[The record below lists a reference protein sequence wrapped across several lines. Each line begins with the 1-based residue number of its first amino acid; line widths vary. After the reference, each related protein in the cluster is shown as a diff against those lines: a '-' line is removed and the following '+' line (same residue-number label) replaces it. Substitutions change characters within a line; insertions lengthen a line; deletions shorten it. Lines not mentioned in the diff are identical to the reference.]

1 MKIVYN
7 TILFTL
13 LFLATSCD
21 HSEKIDDIKLEI
33 SQNIFRNI
41 DNNGGKITVA
51 ITSNSEWIIANSA
64 DWCIPDKYQGEGNDI
79 LTIKILANT
88 KHANRQTNLIISAQ
102 GINQTI
108 KISQQKGEVNQDLD
122 KIHYQLPVIFH
133 VLYQNENDINQYI
146 KEDHLKDVLVRA
158 NHFYQSEKCGIDIN
172 LEFVLATKDKNG
184 TTLPEPGVERVPF
197 NELPIDCEK
206 FMRDNTGKY
215 TSLLW
220 EPNEYINIM
229 VYPFTDSQILGI
241 STFPYSLKDFFLEG
255 TQQVSA
261 SWITLE
267 NLSFPYCI
275 SINSSYIYE
284 QSTDERIIMS
294 LEDTY
299 PEHTFSAINSF
310 DNDKGEGLFSDEK
323 GIKFRVHNL
332 IYNNTYHFGCEDDY
346 LATILNEQN
355 YISQASDIATKY
367 GYALAYDEENEIVS
381 IQYAEDFQ
389 QTDDFSYY
397 SKMVYEILN
406 VVEIPTV
413 VDPDT
418 EFSTGEVNYYSRPC
432 MGTLLCDI
440 TYHTSKTSVR
450 ISFEDKDLSEEQIQ
464 AKFKEEYQWL
474 KETQE

>member
-108 KISQQKGEVNQDLD
+108 KISQQKGEVNPDLD

-229 VYPFTDSQILGI
+229 VYPFTEILGI
-241 STFPYSLKDFFLEG
+241 STFPYSLKNFFLEG

-284 QSTDERIIMS
+284 QSTDERINQNDAAITLAHELGHYLGLRHVFSEGGTTSMCT
-294 LEDTY
+294 DTDY
-299 PEHTFSAINSF
+299 CKDTPSYNRSEYEQWLNNLDKQNKYQLKDLAKRYSCE
-310 DNDKGEGLFSDEK
+310 KGEYEA
-323 GIKFRVHNL
+323 HN
-332 IYNNTYHFGCEDDY
+332 IMDYAYCFYNEITLEQRKRIRH
-346 LATILNEQN
+346 ILN
-355 YISQASDIATKY
+355 
-367 GYALAYDEENEIVS
+367 
-381 IQYAEDFQ
+381 
-389 QTDDFSYY
+389 Y
-397 SKMVYEILN
+397 SPLIPGPKESRIDTRGVQGRLN
-406 VVEIPTV
+406 LPI
-413 VDPDT
+413 
-418 EFSTGEVNYYSRPC
+418 C
-432 MGTLLCDI
+432 IM
-440 TYHTSKTSVR
+440 K
-450 ISFEDKDLSEEQIQ
+450 
-464 AKFKEEYQWL
+464 
-474 KETQE
+474 

>member
-51 ITSNSEWIIANSA
+51 ITSNSEWIIAYSA
-64 DWCIPDKYQGEGNDI
+64 DLCIPDKYQGEGNDI

-108 KISQQKGEVNQDLD
+108 KISQQKGEVNPDLD

-220 EPNEYINIM
+220 EPN

-284 QSTDERIIMS
+284 QSTDERINQNDAAITLAHELGHYLGLRHVFSEGGTTSMCT
-294 LEDTY
+294 DTDY
-299 PEHTFSAINSF
+299 CKDTPSYNRSEYEQWLNNLDKQNKYQLKDLAKRYSCE
-310 DNDKGEGLFSDEK
+310 KGEYEA
-323 GIKFRVHNL
+323 HN
-332 IYNNTYHFGCEDDY
+332 IMDYAYCFYNEITLEQRKRIRH
-346 LATILNEQN
+346 ILN
-355 YISQASDIATKY
+355 
-367 GYALAYDEENEIVS
+367 
-381 IQYAEDFQ
+381 
-389 QTDDFSYY
+389 Y
-397 SKMVYEILN
+397 SPLIPGPKESRIDTRGVQGRLN
-406 VVEIPTV
+406 LPI
-413 VDPDT
+413 
-418 EFSTGEVNYYSRPC
+418 C
-432 MGTLLCDI
+432 IM
-440 TYHTSKTSVR
+440 K
-450 ISFEDKDLSEEQIQ
+450 
-464 AKFKEEYQWL
+464 
-474 KETQE
+474 

>member
-108 KISQQKGEVNQDLD
+108 KISQQKGEVNPDLD

-146 KEDHLKDVLVRA
+146 KEDHLKDVLVRT

-284 QSTDERIIMS
+284 QSTDERTLAHELGHYLGLRHVFSEGGTTSMCT
-294 LEDTY
+294 DTDY
-299 PEHTFSAINSF
+299 CKDTPSYNRSEYEQWLNNLDKQHKYQLKDLAKRYSCE
-310 DNDKGEGLFSDEK
+310 KGEYEA
-323 GIKFRVHNL
+323 HN
-332 IYNNTYHFGCEDDY
+332 IMDYAYCFYNEITLEQRKRIRH
-346 LATILNEQN
+346 ILN
-355 YISQASDIATKY
+355 
-367 GYALAYDEENEIVS
+367 
-381 IQYAEDFQ
+381 
-389 QTDDFSYY
+389 Y
-397 SKMVYEILN
+397 SPLIPGPKESRIDTRGVQGRLN
-406 VVEIPTV
+406 LPI
-413 VDPDT
+413 
-418 EFSTGEVNYYSRPC
+418 C
-432 MGTLLCDI
+432 IM
-440 TYHTSKTSVR
+440 K
-450 ISFEDKDLSEEQIQ
+450 
-464 AKFKEEYQWL
+464 
-474 KETQE
+474 

>member
-108 KISQQKGEVNQDLD
+108 KISQQKGEVNPDLD

-133 VLYQNENDINQYI
+133 VLYQNENDI
-146 KEDHLKDVLVRA
+146 KEDHLKDVLVRT

-206 FMRDNTGKY
+206 FMRDNTGQY

-220 EPNEYINIM
+220 EPTEYINIM

-241 STFPYSLKDFFLEG
+241 STFPYSLKDFLLEG

-284 QSTDERIIMS
+284 QSTDERINQNDAAITLAHELGHYLGLRHVFSEGGTTSMCT
-294 LEDTY
+294 DTDY
-299 PEHTFSAINSF
+299 CKDTPSYNRSEYEQWLNNLDKQKKYQLKDLAKRYSCE
-310 DNDKGEGLFSDEK
+310 KGEYEA
-323 GIKFRVHNL
+323 HN
-332 IYNNTYHFGCEDDY
+332 IMDYAYCFYNEITLEQRKRIRH
-346 LATILNEQN
+346 ILN
-355 YISQASDIATKY
+355 
-367 GYALAYDEENEIVS
+367 
-381 IQYAEDFQ
+381 
-389 QTDDFSYY
+389 Y
-397 SKMVYEILN
+397 SPLIPGPKESRIDTRGVQGRLN
-406 VVEIPTV
+406 LPI
-413 VDPDT
+413 
-418 EFSTGEVNYYSRPC
+418 C
-432 MGTLLCDI
+432 IM
-440 TYHTSKTSVR
+440 K
-450 ISFEDKDLSEEQIQ
+450 
-464 AKFKEEYQWL
+464 
-474 KETQE
+474 

>member
-108 KISQQKGEVNQDLD
+108 KISQQKGEVNPDLD

-146 KEDHLKDVLVRA
+146 KEDHLKDVLVRT

-220 EPNEYINIM
+220 EPNKYINIM

-267 NLSFPYCI
+267 NLSFPY
-275 SINSSYIYE
+275 E
-284 QSTDERIIMS
+284 QSTDERINQNDAAITLAHELGHYLGLRHVFSEGGTTSMCT
-294 LEDTY
+294 DTDY
-299 PEHTFSAINSF
+299 CKDTPSYNRSEYEQWLNNLDKQNKYQLKDLAKRYSCE
-310 DNDKGEGLFSDEK
+310 KGEYEA
-323 GIKFRVHNL
+323 HN
-332 IYNNTYHFGCEDDY
+332 IMDYAYCFYNEITLEQRKRIRH
-346 LATILNEQN
+346 ILN
-355 YISQASDIATKY
+355 
-367 GYALAYDEENEIVS
+367 
-381 IQYAEDFQ
+381 
-389 QTDDFSYY
+389 Y
-397 SKMVYEILN
+397 SPLIPGPKESRIDTRGVLGRLN
-406 VVEIPTV
+406 LPI
-413 VDPDT
+413 
-418 EFSTGEVNYYSRPC
+418 C
-432 MGTLLCDI
+432 IM
-440 TYHTSKTSVR
+440 K
-450 ISFEDKDLSEEQIQ
+450 
-464 AKFKEEYQWL
+464 
-474 KETQE
+474 

>member
-108 KISQQKGEVNQDLD
+108 KISQQKGEVNPDLD

-133 VLYQNENDINQYI
+133 VLYQNE
-146 KEDHLKDVLVRA
+146 KDVLVRA

-241 STFPYSLKDFFLEG
+241 STFPYSLKNFFLEG

-284 QSTDERIIMS
+284 QSTDERINQNDAAITLAHELGHYLGLRHVFSEGGTTSMCT
-294 LEDTY
+294 DTDY
-299 PEHTFSAINSF
+299 CKDTPSYNRSEYEQWLNNLDKQNKYQLKDLAKRYSCE
-310 DNDKGEGLFSDEK
+310 KGEYEA
-323 GIKFRVHNL
+323 HN
-332 IYNNTYHFGCEDDY
+332 IMDYAYCFYNEITLEQRKRIRH
-346 LATILNEQN
+346 ILN
-355 YISQASDIATKY
+355 
-367 GYALAYDEENEIVS
+367 
-381 IQYAEDFQ
+381 
-389 QTDDFSYY
+389 Y
-397 SKMVYEILN
+397 SPLIPGPKESRIDTRGVQGRLN
-406 VVEIPTV
+406 LPI
-413 VDPDT
+413 
-418 EFSTGEVNYYSRPC
+418 C
-432 MGTLLCDI
+432 IM
-440 TYHTSKTSVR
+440 K
-450 ISFEDKDLSEEQIQ
+450 
-464 AKFKEEYQWL
+464 
-474 KETQE
+474 

>member
-108 KISQQKGEVNQDLD
+108 KISQQKGEVNPDLD

-146 KEDHLKDVLVRA
+146 KEDHLKDVLVRT

-275 SINSSYIYE
+275 SINSSYERINQNDAAITLAHELGHYLGLRHVFSEGGTTSMCTDTDYCKDTPSYNRNEYE
-284 QSTDERIIMS
+284 QWLNNLDKQNKYQLKDLAKRYSCE
-294 LEDTY
+294 
-299 PEHTFSAINSF
+299 
-310 DNDKGEGLFSDEK
+310 KGEYEA
-323 GIKFRVHNL
+323 HN
-332 IYNNTYHFGCEDDY
+332 IMDYAYCFYNEITLEQRKRIRH
-346 LATILNEQN
+346 ILN
-355 YISQASDIATKY
+355 
-367 GYALAYDEENEIVS
+367 
-381 IQYAEDFQ
+381 
-389 QTDDFSYY
+389 Y
-397 SKMVYEILN
+397 SPLIPGPKESRIDTRGVQGRLN
-406 VVEIPTV
+406 LPI
-413 VDPDT
+413 
-418 EFSTGEVNYYSRPC
+418 C
-432 MGTLLCDI
+432 IM
-440 TYHTSKTSVR
+440 K
-450 ISFEDKDLSEEQIQ
+450 
-464 AKFKEEYQWL
+464 
-474 KETQE
+474 